1 MNLCLFKMRDNFTLL
16 ILPSLIM
23 LRTQFNICGIH
34 KNSVLMHFTEDKQET
49 MIILGIGVLTLSM
62 SF

>member
-23 LRTQFNICGIH
+23 LQTQFNICGIH
-34 KNSVLMHFTEDKQET
+34 KLSVLMHFAEDKQEI